1 MNRKFKTIAAVVLL
15 MGVASLMGSCKED
28 VNVFPN
34 PNNTVLLLEVG
45 EQKTMS
51 CTFNKGKNVKWDRSN
66 DCLIFQEL
74 RKQEPDEIGIRG
86 LKEGD
91 CRVTATGVK
100 GTKDYCNV
108 EVKTYLRPQEPI
120 NLYKG
125 DSASVE
131 IRSGFGLKYEISNSF
146 YATINSFTR
155 NTESCHESQNY
166 NPDDNNHTLNI
177 GIGESDYKYNKYEGH
192 ILAKYVGETNIV
204 FFDSETGGNSVC
216 KSVLVKVNPRYT
228 TYVEPG
234 IDCDDTR
241 DSVWM
246 KLGRPDISYFT
257 NEGDLVY
264 NYENYS
270 TTNHLTVMFDKDSSN
285 NIVYGYALQFEDE
298 EIQQEIPA
306 FIEERYAYWS
316 LYGYYMNADD
326 YTQATLFLSYDNG
339 VVMYI
344 PMCGNNSL
352 QIDRIKQDIQSRL
365 VL

>member
-1 MNRKFKTIAAVVLL
+1 MNRKFRTIAVAVLL
-15 MGVASLMGSCKED
+15 LGVASLVGGCKED
-28 VNVFPN
+28 VNVSPN

-51 CTFNKGKNVKWDRSN
+51 CTFNKGKDVKWDRSN

-155 NTESCHESQNY
+155 NIESCHESQNY
-166 NPDDNNHTLNI
+166 NPDDNNYTQNI
-177 GIGESDYKYNKYEGH
+177 GIGESGYKYNKYEGH
-192 ILAKYVGETNIV
+192 ILAKYVGETSIG
-204 FFDSETGGNSVC
+204 FFDYETEGTVVYRGIW
-216 KSVLVKVNPRYT
+216 VKVNPRYT
-228 TYVEPG
+228 TYDESG
-234 IDCDDTR
+234 IDYDDTQ
-241 DSVWM
+241 DSVMM
-246 KLGRPDISYFT
+246 KVGSPTVITF
-257 NEGDLVY
+257 NEGNLVY
-264 NYENYS
+264 GYTNYS
-270 TTNHLTVMFDKDSSN
+270 TSDLFVVMFDKDLN
-285 NIVYGYALQFEDE
+285 NDIVLSYAIQFDDDE
-298 EIQQEIPA
+298 MQQEIPL
-306 FIEERYAYWS
+306 FIEERYAYW
-316 LYGYYMNADD
+316 LDGYYMNADD
-326 YTQATLFLSYDNG
+326 YTQATLFLFYDDGIVSYLPRSING
-339 VVMYI
+339 
-344 PMCGNNSL
+344 SKDAL
-352 QIDRIKQDIQSRL
+352 QLRMKQIIQNL
-365 VL
+365 LL